1 MPRRMRDTRVAAAA
15 FGAIAAIAAG
25 LLAGSPGSAVAA
37 EFKATADAATILYDA
52 PSNRAKP
59 LFVLGRDTPLE
70 VIVAL
75 DGWVKVRDVGGS
87 IGWVEKK
94 AVGERRIVVVRVPLA
109 EVRAAAEDT
118 APIVFRAELNV
129 LLEVAEAATSAAAAT
144 APGWIKVRH
153 RDGQAGF
160 VRLAQVFGI

>member
-1 MPRRMRDTRVAAAA
+1 MPRYRRGARVAAVAAAA
-15 FGAIAAIAAG
+15 LATG
-25 LLAGSPGSAVAA
+25 LLAGASPAAAA
-37 EFKATADAATILYDA
+37 EYRTTADAATILYDA

-75 DGWVKVRDVGGS
+75 DSWVKVRDVGGS

-94 AVGERRIVVVRVPLA
+94 AVGERRVVVVRVALA
-109 EVRAAAEDT
+109 EVRAGADDA

-129 LLEVAEAATSAAAAT
+129 LLEVAEPATSAATAT
-144 APGWIKVRH
+144 SPGWIKVRH
-153 RDGQAGF
+153 RDGQTGF